1 MSSDPRLDAL
11 RGFFRIGMFIGFCG
25 FVMIF
30 FEPRHSAEFVLS
42 VCSALMGGALILGVL
57 ILSRLLR

>member
-1 MSSDPRLDAL
+1 MSSDPRFDAL

-25 FVMIF
+25 LVMALV
-30 FEPRHSAEFVLS
+30 EPRHSAEFVLS

-57 ILSRLLR
+57 IITRLMR